1 MDKSLAEKGKK
12 GERQNIRAL
21 KLVLSKEKF
30 TTTGRGT
37 LGIIVKYEDR
47 RRACIS
53 NAAENADCRCQNAQR
68 YTNRKLSPSCQRYD
82 VSKLRMTFWY
92 FIGTIRL
99 DHYGVQRLLQIQQE
113 HFDENVG
120 RIRKLANSTRRP
132 SLLVQVEIHIV
143 YFHMICNIHAIEY
156 IVN

>member
-30 TTTGRGT
+30 TTTERGT

-68 YTNRKLSPSCQRYD
+68 YTNRELSPSCI
-82 VSKLRMTFWY
+82 S
-92 FIGTIRL
+92 
-99 DHYGVQRLLQIQQE
+99 
-113 HFDENVG
+113 
-120 RIRKLANSTRRP
+120 
-132 SLLVQVEIHIV
+132 
-143 YFHMICNIHAIEY
+143 
-156 IVN
+156 